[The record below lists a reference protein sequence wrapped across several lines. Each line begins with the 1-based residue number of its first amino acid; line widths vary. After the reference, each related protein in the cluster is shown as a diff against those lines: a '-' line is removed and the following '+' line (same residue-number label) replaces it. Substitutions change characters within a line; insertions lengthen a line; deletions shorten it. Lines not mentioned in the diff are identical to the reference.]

1 MEIDI
6 EQYAKNEGEKIA
18 KVIFSKYG
26 DELII
31 KHNSIFNTFLNSLLN
46 GAVSK
51 MKMESDIY
59 GSALHIANVFF
70 SKNNDMKSNT
80 EIIEIL
86 RSRLST
92 SLERPK
98 EIKKLEPEE
107 MLANLI
113 KIEAINFLL
122 EKDIVY

>member
-1 MEIDI
+1 MKIDI
-6 EQYAKNEGEKIA
+6 EQYSKNEGEKIA

-26 DELII
+26 DEPTT
-31 KHNSIFNTFLNSLLN
+31 KHNSVFKAFLDGLLN

-51 MKMESDIY
+51 MKVESEIY

-70 SKNNDMKSNT
+70 SKNSDMKSST
-80 EIIEIL
+80 EIIQIL

-113 KIEAINFLL
+113 KIEALNFLL
-122 EKDIVY
+122 SKGVVY